1 MVDIPTMKDADAL
14 RAAYKAVYGYD
25 DLDLDYMEYR
35 LLSNAHNEMFGDYVG
50 NMCSTGSLEK
60 LSAEIRACLE
70 NGIPYKRDIPADAI
84 I

>member
-14 RAAYKAVYGYD
+14 RAAYKAAYGYD
-25 DLDLDYMEYR
+25 DIDLESMEFC
-35 LLSNAHNEMFGDYVG
+35 LLNDAHNEMFGDYVG

-70 NGIPYKRDIPADAI
+70 NGVPYKRDIPADALI
-84 I
+84 